1 MKKFVHLILLSALV
15 PLSAFGQRVPAD
27 LVLLNGK
34 VFTADVAKPF
44 AEAVAISGERIV
56 AVGASAEVNKI
67 AGAKARRID
76 LQGRVVTPGFN
87 DAHSHFGVDPQ
98 GYNLQFKTMEPSWEE
113 TRAAVQAATKQT
125 SPGTWIFGSVG
136 ANVVLNEQVTRFA
149 LDSIAP
155 NHPVLLRAY
164 YGHGY
169 IVNTKAMPLLQ
180 IGEEEPDP
188 VGGWFERVADS
199 KKINGRMWEYAE
211 WKPNRILS
219 EMVSDEETIRQM
231 RLMADEAIRYG
242 ITSLQLFSTLPVER
256 FARLLVKADLPIRA
270 HARPFALTSL
280 KGRDLTDVRQLTKL
294 RFPNSKVSTS
304 GIKWIL
310 DGTPYER
317 GAALRKSYDDR
328 PGWRGKLNFTHSEIA
343 AMVKESLDLRQP
355 LLLHC
360 AGDRCA
366 EAVLNALESYESKV
380 DWAAKRVRIEHG
392 DGVISDLIPRARKL
406 GVVVVQNPAH
416 FIEPQ
421 VFHPRWGKEMQP
433 LGSLIEA
440 GIPVA
445 LGSDGP
451 MNPFLNIM
459 FATIHPSNPKEAIT
473 REQAVR
479 AYTYGSAFA
488 EFVENEKGTIIK
500 GKLADLVVLSQDI
513 FVAPAPEL
521 RKTNSVLTIVGG
533 KIVYDANVLK

>member
-1 MKKFVHLILLSALV
+1 MKKLVHLLILNALFPLSAL
-15 PLSAFGQRVPAD
+15 GQLAPAD

-44 AEAVAISGERIV
+44 AEAVVISGERIV
-56 AVGASAEVNKI
+56 AVGTSAEIEKF

-76 LQGRVVTPGFN
+76 LQGRVLTPGFN
-87 DAHSHFGVDPQ
+87 DAHTHFGVDPQ
-98 GYNLQFKTMEPSWEE
+98 GFNLQFKTMEPSWEE
-113 TRAAVQAATKQT
+113 TRAAVEAATKQT

-136 ANVVLNEQVTRFA
+136 GNVILNEQVTRFA
-149 LDSIAP
+149 LDRLAP

-169 IVNTKAMPLLQ
+169 IVNTRAMPLLQ

-188 VGGWFERVADS
+188 VGGWFERVAGS
-199 KKINGRMWEYAE
+199 KKINGRMWEYAG

-242 ITSLQLFSTLPVER
+242 ITSLQVFSTLPVER
-256 FARLLVKADLPIRA
+256 FARLLVKVDLPVRV
-270 HARPFALTSL
+270 HARPFALTSP
-280 KGRDLTDVRQLTKL
+280 KGRDLSDVRQLTKL
-294 RFPNSKVSTS
+294 RFPNSRVSVS

-328 PGWRGKLNFTHSEIA
+328 SGWHGKLNFTQSEIA

-360 AGDRCA
+360 SGDRSA
-366 EAVLNALESYESKV
+366 EVVLNSLESYGSRV
-380 DWAAKRVRIEHG
+380 DWIAKRVRIEHG

-406 GVVVVQNPAH
+406 GVVVVENPSH
-416 FIEPQ
+416 FTEPQ
-421 VFHPRWGKEMQP
+421 VFHPRWGKDMQP
-433 LGSLIEA
+433 LRSLIEA

-488 EFVENEKGTIIK
+488 EFVEHEKGTIIK
-500 GKLADLVVLSQDI
+500 GQLADLVVLSQDI
-513 FVAPAPEL
+513 FVAPTPDL
-521 RKTNSVLTIVGG
+521 PKTKSVLTIVGG